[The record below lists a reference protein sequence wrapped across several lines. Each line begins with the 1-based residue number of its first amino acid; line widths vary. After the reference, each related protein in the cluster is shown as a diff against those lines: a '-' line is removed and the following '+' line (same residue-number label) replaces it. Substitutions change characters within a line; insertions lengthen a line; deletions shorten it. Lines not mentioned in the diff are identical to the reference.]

1 MIEIRYMC
9 LKWSARELWS
19 ENFEILI
26 FIECRTLNYIGPMTC
41 RFFHSHQNIC
51 NSDHDLPT
59 KSIACLRK
67 NYKLTCREFISKHV
81 ESIASKIDPELD
93 IVDEIERQVKKHL
106 SSSQIRPNDPKAAS
120 GRLLFLLDGLDEI
133 TGVASL
139 SRCTLNILLAPPFN
153 IMFAPTLEITF
164 A

>member
-41 RFFHSHQNIC
+41 RFFIHIKVFFILIMIYQQN
-51 NSDHDLPT
+51 SLLAET
-59 KSIACLRK
+59 SQ

-93 IVDEIERQVKKHL
+93 IVDEIERQVAKHL
-106 SSSQIRPNDPKAAS
+106 SSSMVTK
-120 GRLLFLLDGLDEI
+120 
-133 TGVASL
+133 
-139 SRCTLNILLAPPFN
+139 
-153 IMFAPTLEITF
+153 
-164 A
+164 